1 MQGEAELRL
10 IVPDLEARTRE
21 DVLGEMSEK
30 LAAAG
35 VVPDAGTL
43 TARLLEREHLGCT
56 GLGSGLAIPHCQWK
70 GIDDVVLA
78 IGRSRAGIDFHSSDA
93 VPVTLLFLVLSP
105 ADAPGLHLQALAHI
119 SRRLKTS
126 SIAEQLRRAETPEAM
141 RELWKEPSASLVE
154 ARR

>member
-1 MQGEAELRL
+1 MQGEAALRL

-21 DVLGEMSEK
+21 GALGEMSEK
-30 LAAAG
+30 LASAG

-43 TARLLEREHLGCT
+43 TARLLERERLSCT
-56 GLGSGLAIPHCQWK
+56 GLGLGLAIPHCQWK

-78 IGRSRAGIDFHSSDA
+78 IGRSRAGIDYQSSDA

-126 SIAEQLRRAETPEAM
+126 SVAEQLRRAETPEEM